1 MGRAVGL
8 TVAVDWSGD
17 ARAEAVPH
25 PKLWIAHAVDG
36 ELSSLAADL
45 PAGGGGRD
53 PAPPPSATATTCWP
67 ALDFSF
73 AYPAWFM
80 AELGCATGPELW
92 DRTDVLDPTRPPFY
106 GAKGTTAPAPDRR
119 YRATERRLRD
129 QGLRCGSTFQVRGP
143 GSVGTGTLRGLPHLA
158 ALARAGLRV
167 WPFDARPGPTVA
179 EVYPRMFTGP
189 VVKSRADARA
199 AAWAGA
205 RDRRAAARW
214 PSWRVASED
223 AFDAA
228 LTAAVLE
235 PRRPVVAGRP
245 PAGRR
250 RSRVGPS
257 APEAAPTGSEFPSL
271 RAR

>member
-1 MGRAVGL
+1 VVGRAVGL

-25 PKLWIAHAVDG
+25 PKLWIAHAADG
-36 ELSSLAADL
+36 ELLSLAATSRRGAVAEILRAAERHGDEL
-45 PAGGGGRD
+45 VAG
-53 PAPPPSATATTCWP
+53 
-67 ALDFSF
+67 LDFSF

-80 AELGCATGPELW
+80 AEIGCATGPELW
-92 DRTDVLDPTRPPFY
+92 DRTDGLDATRPPFY
-106 GAKGTTAPAPDRR
+106 GAKGTIAPAADRR
-119 YRATERRLRD
+119 YRVTERRLRE
-129 QGLRCGSTFQVRGP
+129 QGLRCGSTFQVQGP

-167 WPFDARPGPTVA
+167 WPFDARPGPVVA

-205 RDRRAAARW
+205 AIAAPRHLAR
-214 PSWRVASED
+214 VAQASED

-228 LTAAVLE
+228 LTAAVLS
-235 PRRPVVAGRP
+235 RGRP
-245 PAGRR
+245 WCSGELPAI
-250 RSRVGPS
+250 
-257 APEAAPTGSEFPSL
+257 AAVEGWAL
-271 RAR
+271 GA